1 MRLIQCEQGSQEWLQ
16 ARAGCITASMFKVAR
31 ERVGGLTELQ
41 QGYVNAIR
49 LGMTSD
55 EAAVLAGYK
64 GKPKVT
70 ETMERAI
77 QGLPIGDHSEA
88 AKNYAF
94 RLAIERKGGV
104 LLDEGFQT
112 WQMKRGHELEP
123 DARMHHEEMAGVLVE
138 RAGFVQ
144 TDDGWFG
151 ASADGFIGEK
161 GGCEYKCLVSPEG
174 LREVLLGNDIS
185 QFIDQIQGC
194 MWITGR
200 EWWHFGLYCPAL
212 AAINKQFFWREVRRD
227 DEYIE
232 KLESELIEFN
242 NLVLTYQ
249 SELEAVEP
257 DFLALPMAANSDL
270 IQQAA

>member
-1 MRLIQCEQGSQEWLQ
+1 MQLIRCIQGEADWLQ
-16 ARAGCITASMFKVAR
+16 ARCGCITASMFHVAR

-41 QGYVNAIR
+41 QAYVNAIR
-49 LGMTSD
+49 LGSQAD
-55 EAAVLAGYK
+55 EAAELAGYK

-70 ETMERAI
+70 KNMERAI
-77 QGLPIGDHSEA
+77 LGLPIGDYSEA

-112 WQMKRGHELEP
+112 WQMKRGHDLEP

-138 RAGFVQ
+138 RAGFVL

-151 ASADGFIGEK
+151 ASADGFVGEK

-249 SELEAVEP
+249 SELESVEP
-257 DFLALPMAANSDL
+257 DFLALPIAANVDL
-270 IQQAA
+270 LRQAA